1 MLKPG
6 CRRFR
11 MEFTP
16 GTDHPH
22 RAGCAAC
29 AAYAA
34 AMERA
39 AKKIPLP
46 AGLRS
51 KLRAIPAAIPGGVD
65 DAPRLLIPQAP
76 MPARLRHR
84 LRQMSRP
91 PQAPPLPAWVRS
103 SRYAVAASYLLA
115 VLTGALL
122 GNPVEAAGA
131 LTRSVDRAVRPR
143 VENAVESVED
153 RGLRRLDHLKS
164 AVRERY
170 GATRTS
176 LEQTLE
182 RSIEQSLGSLEHR
195 FEHQANE
202 LDEMRKSL
210 FSLDFLNHRNEGE

>member
-11 MEFTP
+11 TEFTP
-16 GTDHPH
+16 GIHHPH
-22 RAGCAAC
+22 RAACAAC

-34 AMERA
+34 ALERA
-39 AKKIPLP
+39 AKRIPMP

-51 KLRAIPAAIPGGVD
+51 KLRVIPGAAAD
-65 DAPRLLIPQAP
+65 DAPRFPMPQAP
-76 MPARLRHR
+76 MPPQLRDRLRR
-84 LRQMSRP
+84 MSRHQEP
-91 PQAPPLPAWVRS
+91 PPLPAWVRS
-103 SRYAVAASYLLA
+103 SRYAMAASYLLA
-115 VLTGALL
+115 VLMGALM

-143 VENAVESVED
+143 VEQAIESVED

-170 GATRTS
+170 GATRNTV
-176 LEQTLE
+176 
-182 RSIEQSLGSLEHR
+182 EQSLT
-195 FEHQANE
+195 E

-210 FSLDFLNHRNEGE
+210 FSLDFLNDRHEGE

>member
-1 MLKPG
+1 MLKPS

-16 GTDHPH
+16 GAESPQDAH
-22 RAGCAAC
+22 RTSCPAC

-39 AKKIPLP
+39 AKRIPLP

-51 KLRAIPAAIPGGVD
+51 KLRAIPGVTA
-65 DAPRLLIPQAP
+65 DAPRLPMPQAP
-76 MPARLRHR
+76 MPAQLRDR
-84 LRQMSRP
+84 LRQMGRRTP
-91 PQAPPLPAWVRS
+91 AIPPPLPAWVRS

-115 VLTGALL
+115 VLTGAAL

-131 LTRSVDRAVRPR
+131 FTRSVDRAVRPR
-143 VENAVESVED
+143 VERAIESVED
-153 RGLRRLDHLKS
+153 GGRRRLDDLES

-170 GATRTS
+170 GATR
-176 LEQTLE
+176 QTV
-182 RSIEQSLGSLEHR
+182 EQSLATLEHR
-195 FEHQANE
+195 LENQATE

-210 FSLDFLNHRNEGE
+210 FSLDLLTDWNEGD

>member
-11 MEFTP
+11 MDFTP
-16 GTDHPH
+16 GAESPQDAH
-22 RAGCAAC
+22 RQSCPAC

-51 KLRAIPAAIPGGVD
+51 KLRAVPGAAAGGG
-65 DAPRLLIPQAP
+65 PRMLMPQAP
-76 MPARLRHR
+76 MPEALRDR
-84 LRQMSRP
+84 LRQMSRRP
-91 PQAPPLPAWVRS
+91 ELPPLPAWARS
-103 SRYAVAASYLLA
+103 SRYALAASYLLA
-115 VLTGALL
+115 VLLGATF

-131 LTRSVDRAVRPR
+131 LTRSMDRAVRPR
-143 VENAVESVED
+143 VEHAIESVEG
-153 RGLRRLDHLKS
+153 RSVRRLDDLKS

-170 GATRTS
+170 GATRGSLNT
-176 LEQTLE
+176 LEQALD
-182 RSIEQSLGSLEHR
+182 QSLGRLEH
-195 FEHQANE
+195 QVSE

-210 FSLDFLNHRNEGE
+210 FSLDLLTDWNEGD

>member
-16 GTDHPH
+16 GAGSPHDAH

-34 AMERA
+34 ALERA
-39 AKKIPLP
+39 AKRIPMP

-51 KLRAIPAAIPGGVD
+51 KLKVIPGMAAD
-65 DAPRLLIPQAP
+65 DAPRFPVPQAP
-76 MPARLRHR
+76 MPAHLRSR
-84 LRQMSRP
+84 LRQMSRQQEP
-91 PQAPPLPAWVRS
+91 PPLPVWVRS
-103 SRYAVAASYLLA
+103 SRYAMAASYLLA
-115 VLTGALL
+115 VLMGALM

-143 VENAVESVED
+143 VEHAIESVEG
-153 RGLRRLDHLKS
+153 RSLRRLDDLKS

-170 GATRTS
+170 GATRNTV
-176 LEQTLE
+176 
-182 RSIEQSLGSLEHR
+182 EQSLT
-195 FEHQANE
+195 E

-210 FSLDFLNHRNEGE
+210 LSLDFLNHRNEGE

>member
-11 MEFTP
+11 TEFTP

-22 RAGCAAC
+22 RATCAAC

-51 KLRAIPAAIPGGVD
+51 KLRAIPGAVAND
-65 DAPRLLIPQAP
+65 SPRFPMPQAP
-76 MPARLRHR
+76 MPAHLRSR
-84 LRQMSRP
+84 LRQMSRRSE
-91 PQAPPLPAWVRS
+91 APPLPAWVRS
-103 SRYAVAASYLLA
+103 SRYAVAASYVLA
-115 VLTGALL
+115 VLMGAAL
-122 GNPVEAAGA
+122 GNPLEAAGN

-143 VENAVESVED
+143 VEHAIEAVEGRSL
-153 RGLRRLDHLKS
+153 RNLRRIDDLKS

-170 GATRTS
+170 GATRHTV
-176 LEQTLE
+176 
-182 RSIEQSLGSLEHR
+182 EQSLT
-195 FEHQANE
+195 E

-210 FSLDFLNHRNEGE
+210 LSLDFLNDRHEGE

>member
-11 MEFTP
+11 KEFTP
-16 GTDHPH
+16 GAESPH
-22 RAGCAAC
+22 GAHRTSCAAC

-34 AMERA
+34 ALERA

-51 KLRAIPAAIPGGVD
+51 KLRLIPGAAAG
-65 DAPRLLIPQAP
+65 DAPRLPIPQAP
-76 MPARLRHR
+76 MPAHLRSR
-84 LRQMSRP
+84 LRQMSRRSE
-91 PQAPPLPAWVRS
+91 APPLPAWVRS

-115 VLTGALL
+115 VLVGATL

-131 LTRSVDRAVRPR
+131 FTRSVDRAVRPR
-143 VENAVESVED
+143 VEHAIESVED
-153 RGLRRLDHLKS
+153 RSLRSLQSLDDLKS

-176 LEQTLE
+176 LEQ
-182 RSIEQSLGSLEHR
+182 SLGSLEHR
-195 FEHQANE
+195 LEHRATE

-210 FSLDFLNHRNEGE
+210 FSLDFLNDPNEGE

>member
-11 MEFTP
+11 LEFTP

-51 KLRAIPAAIPGGVD
+51 KLRAVPGAVVD
-65 DAPRLLIPQAP
+65 DSPRFPMPQAP
-76 MPARLRHR
+76 MPAQLRDR

-91 PQAPPLPAWVRS
+91 SQAPPLPAWVRS
-103 SRYAVAASYLLA
+103 SRYAGAASYLLA
-115 VLTGALL
+115 VLLGATL

-153 RGLRRLDHLKS
+153 RGLRRLENLKS

-170 GATRTS
+170 GATRNS

-195 FEHQANE
+195 FEHQATE

-210 FSLDFLNHRNEGE
+210 LSLDFLNHRNEGE

>member
-16 GTDHPH
+16 GAESPHDAH
-22 RAGCAAC
+22 RASCAAC

-39 AKKIPLP
+39 AKRIPMP
-46 AGLRS
+46 AGLRA
-51 KLRAIPAAIPGGVD
+51 KLKVIPGAAAD
-65 DAPRLLIPQAP
+65 DSPRFPLPQAP
-76 MPARLRHR
+76 MPAQLRER
-84 LRQMSRP
+84 LRQMSRRTE
-91 PQAPPLPAWVRS
+91 APPLPAWVRS

-115 VLTGALL
+115 VLMGAMM

-143 VENAVESVED
+143 VEHAIESVED

-170 GATRTS
+170 GATRSS
-176 LEQTLE
+176 LEQ
-182 RSIEQSLGSLEHR
+182 SIEHSLGSLEHR
-195 FEHQANE
+195 VTE
-202 LDEMRKSL
+202 LHEMRKSL
-210 FSLDFLNHRNEGE
+210 FSLDLLTDWNEGD

>member
-11 MEFTP
+11 SGYTP
-16 GTDHPH
+16 GAGSPQDAH
-22 RAGCAAC
+22 RQSCASC

-39 AKKIPLP
+39 AKRIPMP

-51 KLRAIPAAIPGGVD
+51 KLRAIPGAAAG
-65 DAPRLLIPQAP
+65 DAPRFPVPQAP
-76 MPARLRHR
+76 MPAHLRSR
-84 LRQMSRP
+84 LRQMSRLHQP
-91 PQAPPLPAWVRS
+91 PPLPAWARS

-115 VLTGALL
+115 VLAGAAF

-131 LTRSVDRAVRPR
+131 LTRSVDSAVRPR
-143 VENAVESVED
+143 VEQAIESVE
-153 RGLRRLDHLKS
+153 GHSLQRLDDLKS

-176 LEQTLE
+176 
-182 RSIEQSLGSLEHR
+182 IEQSLGSLEHR
-195 FEHQANE
+195 IEHRATE

-210 FSLDFLNHRNEGE
+210 FSLDLLTDWNEGD

>member
-16 GTDHPH
+16 GADHPH

-34 AMERA
+34 ALERA

-46 AGLRS
+46 DSLRS
-51 KLRAIPAAIPGGVD
+51 KLRAIPGAAAD
-65 DAPRLLIPQAP
+65 DAPRFPMPQAP
-76 MPARLRHR
+76 MPAHLRER
-84 LRQMSRP
+84 LRQVSRKQEP
-91 PQAPPLPAWVRS
+91 PPLPAWVRS

-122 GNPVEAAGA
+122 GNPVEAAGN
-131 LTRSVDRAVRPR
+131 LSRSVDRAVRPR
-143 VENAVESVED
+143 VEHAIERVEGH
-153 RGLRRLDHLKS
+153 GLQRLDDLKS

-176 LEQTLE
+176 
-182 RSIEQSLGSLEHR
+182 IEQSLGSLEHQI
-195 FEHQANE
+195 EHRATE

-210 FSLDFLNHRNEGE
+210 FSLDFLNHRNEGD

>member
-16 GTDHPH
+16 GAGSPHDAH
-22 RAGCAAC
+22 RATCAAC

-34 AMERA
+34 ALERA
-39 AKKIPLP
+39 AERIPLP

-51 KLRAIPAAIPGGVD
+51 KLHAIPAVIG
-65 DAPRLLIPQAP
+65 DAPRLPVPQVP
-76 MPARLRHR
+76 MPAHLRSR
-84 LRQMSRP
+84 LRQMSRRQP
-91 PQAPPLPAWVRS
+91 PPLPAWVRS

-115 VLTGALL
+115 VLVGAAF

-131 LTRSVDRAVRPR
+131 LTRSVDRTIRPR
-143 VENAVESVED
+143 VEHAIERVEGH
-153 RGLRRLDHLKS
+153 GLRSLDDLKS

-170 GATRTS
+170 GATR
-176 LEQTLE
+176 QTV
-182 RSIEQSLGSLEHR
+182 EQSLGSLEQGLEHR
-195 FEHQANE
+195 ATE

>member
-16 GTDHPH
+16 GTESPHDAH

-34 AMERA
+34 TLERA

-46 AGLRS
+46 DGLRS
-51 KLRAIPAAIPGGVD
+51 KLRRIPGAAG
-65 DAPRLLIPQAP
+65 DAPRLPIPQAP
-76 MPARLRHR
+76 MPAHLRER
-84 LRQMSRP
+84 LRQMSRKQEP
-91 PQAPPLPAWVRS
+91 PPLPAWVRS

-122 GNPVEAAGA
+122 GNPVEAAGN
-131 LTRSVDRAVRPR
+131 LSRSVDRAVRPR
-143 VENAVESVED
+143 VEHAIERVE
-153 RGLRRLDHLKS
+153 GHGFQRLDDLKS

-176 LEQTLE
+176 
-182 RSIEQSLGSLEHR
+182 IEQSLGSLENR
-195 FEHQANE
+195 LESQATE